1 MTLKTRT
8 LSMIAAAAIALTAG
22 ISTVAG
28 QQTDQPAGPGKR
40 QGFRQGGHRGPG
52 GPMFALRG
60 LNLTDDQ
67 RTQIKAVLN
76 EARPE
81 GVKAPARKV
90 AELQRSLR
98 AAIFAETPD
107 QAQIDQLRAALAEA
121 QASAIAKRIEV
132 SSKIAQ
138 ILTPE
143 QRQKLRGGRTGV

>member
-1 MTLKTRT
+1 
-8 LSMIAAAAIALTAG
+8 
-22 ISTVAG
+22 
-28 QQTDQPAGPGKR
+28 
-40 QGFRQGGHRGPG
+40 
-52 GPMFALRG
+52 MFALRG

-67 RTQIKAVLN
+67 RAQIKAVLN

-81 GVKAPARKV
+81 GAEAPARKV

-107 QAQIDQLRAALAEA
+107 HAQIDQLRAALAEA